1 MQAATAV
8 PYPFSIPLM
17 VAAGLA
23 GALALA
29 QASSGMSSIAD
40 SGADTT
46 QYLTLGERQKNVD
59 VSMQASS
66 GEFILSTW

>member
-29 QASSGMSSIAD
+29 QASSASGMSS
-40 SGADTT
+40 SLTWSRYYSVFNSRTT
-46 QYLTLGERQKNVD
+46 EER
-59 VSMQASS
+59 
-66 GEFILSTW
+66 